1 MSKAKFLL
9 NFEELTAL
17 QLPPAV
23 LRNTP
28 RGIKKITARHSTSRG
43 EKSQHTCGEK
53 SFLLIYMQ
61 RENSIF
67 IVMTFVLFHTLCC
80 SQVPQFYLQV
90 EVIERGY
97 INKAEST

>member
-90 EVIERGY
+90 EVIGRGY